1 MVKRL
6 YLILLLLLAVVAP
19 MSAVLTVD
27 NTEPISDNNRVI
39 YELNLYDFTSQ
50 GTLAAAQ
57 QRLPELRKLGIDIIW
72 LMPIHPRGEVGK
84 IGTLGSPYAVKDYKA
99 VNPHHGTI
107 ANLQSFVLAAH
118 NLGMKVWL
126 DWVPNHTAKDHGWV
140 YSHPE
145 YYHRVNGVIQSPP
158 AFGDVY
164 QLDFRASSGLA
175 DAMIDAML
183 YWVNQADI
191 DGFRCDYVS
200 STWIG
205 ANFLKRAIDALQNN
219 THGKRVEFLA
229 EADFSDSNVS
239 NSSNNLFSAGFRY
252 DYAWGFADAIKSV
265 GRGNNAGALTNAA
278 NSMLST
284 LNKQYSQ
291 MSRMTYI
298 TNHDDIGNNFS
309 DNYMTVLGNN
319 VAPLTVMYFTFCGMP
334 LLYNGQEIGQTKILN
349 YFNRNTINWNQVNT
363 SLSNTI
369 RALVAL
375 KHTQPAL
382 ADGNAAERA
391 ATRLLSTNHSSVFA
405 FEKKKG
411 DNRVIVVISLSDSP
425 VDVRL
430 SDVTSGSYERVI
442 DSQTIGSGFATTTV
456 NLTSSTTIRLAS
468 KGYHVYSN
476 ETNPQPV
483 AKYHIYINNQTGWAQ
498 TALYAWAEGRNDI
511 IGGWPGIRPAG
522 TIKKN
527 GITYQDFPVEA
538 AVFPANFIFNNNA
551 GGIQLKDIYLSKAKD
566 YYLTATSEAIAEE
579 NTSTAIDQTTL
590 INRDGSK
597 IIQNGQLLITRGGE
611 QYTLLGVKL

>member
-27 NTEPISDNNRVI
+27 DTEPISDNNRVI

-99 VNPHHGTI
+99 VNPHHGTM

-118 NLGMKVWL
+118 DLGMKVWL

-145 YYHRVNGVIQSPP
+145 YYHRINGVIQSPP

-219 THGKRVEFLA
+219 TRGKRVEFLA

-265 GRGNNAGALTNAA
+265 GKGSNASALNSAA
-278 NSMLST
+278 NSMLSM
-284 LNKQYSQ
+284 LNEKYTQ

-319 VAPLTVMYFTFCGMP
+319 VAPLTVMYFTFCGIP

-349 YFNRNTINWNQVNT
+349 YFERNSIDWNTVNVP
-363 SLSNTI
+363 LANTI
-369 RALVAL
+369 RVLVAL

-382 ADGNAAERA
+382 ADGNAAECA
-391 ATRLLSTNHSSVFA
+391 TTRLLSTNHSSVFA
-405 FEKKKG
+405 FEKQKG
-411 DNRVIVVISLSDSP
+411 DNRVIVVINLSDNP

-430 SDVTSGSYERVI
+430 SSITSGTYERVI
-442 DSQTIGSGFATTTV
+442 DSQTIGSSFATTTV
-456 NLTSSTTIRLAS
+456 DINSTSTIHLIG
-468 KGYHVYSN
+468 KGYHVY
-476 ETNPQPV
+476 TNDISPSPV
-483 AKYHIYINNQTGWAQ
+483 TTYHIYINNQTGWSQ

-527 GITYQDFPVEA
+527 GVIYQDFPVDA
-538 AVFPANFIFNNNA
+538 SVFPANFIFNNNA
-551 GGIQLKDIYLSKAKD
+551 DGKQLKDIYLSKVSD
-566 YYLTATSEAIAEE
+566 YYLTATSAAITEDKIS
-579 NTSTAIDQTTL
+579 TSVNPTEIDNIRTT
-590 INRDGSK
+590 K
-597 IIQNGQLLITRGGE
+597 IIQNGQLFIHRE
-611 QYTLLGVKL
+611 EKKYTILGHTL

>member
-1 MVKRL
+1 MLKRL

-57 QRLPELRKLGIDIIW
+57 QRLPELRRLGIDIIW

-99 VNPHHGTI
+99 VNPDHGTL
-107 ANLQSFVLAAH
+107 ANLQSFVSTAH

-126 DWVPNHTAKDHGWV
+126 DWVPNHTAKDHVWV

-175 DAMIDAML
+175 DAMIDAMS

-219 THGKRVEFLA
+219 TRGKRVEFLA
-229 EADFSDSNVS
+229 EADFSDPNVS

-265 GRGNNAGALTNAA
+265 GRGNNATSLTNAA
-278 NSMLST
+278 NAMLST
-284 LNKQYSQ
+284 LNKQYGL

-363 SLSNTI
+363 SLANTI

-382 ADGNAAERA
+382 ADGTAAERA
-391 ATRLLSTNHSSVFA
+391 ATSLLTTNHSSVFA
-405 FEKKKG
+405 FEKQKG
-411 DNRVIVVISLSDSP
+411 DNRMIVVINLNDNP
-425 VDVRL
+425 VEVRL
-430 SDVTSGSYERVI
+430 SNLTSGNYERVI
-442 DSQTIGSGFATTTV
+442 DSQSIASGFATTTV
-456 NLTSSTTIRLAS
+456 NLSGSTTIRLAG
-468 KGYHVYSN
+468 KGYHVY
-476 ETNPQPV
+476 TNDVKPQPV
-483 AKYHIYINNQTGWAQ
+483 AKYHIYILNQTGWTQ

-511 IGGWPGIRPAG
+511 IGPWPGIRPAG
-522 TIKKN
+522 TVSKE
-527 GITYQDFPVEA
+527 GHTYLDFQVEA
-538 AVFPANFIFNNNA
+538 SVFPANFIFNNNA
-551 GGIQLKDIYLSKAKD
+551 AGEQLKDIYLAQPRD
-566 YYLTATSEAIAEE
+566 YYLTATNNGISENPVLSALQSLETTN
-579 NTSTAIDQTTL
+579 NTTTKF
-590 INRDGSK
+590 IR
-597 IIQNGQLLITRGGE
+597 NGQLFITHQGVT
-611 QYTLLGVKL
+611 YTVLGNRF